1 MMCSVRVERMMM
13 MLEEERRWMP
23 VGQLRKS
30 SMIELILG
38 SPTHVDKALQPAQLP
53 TLSSRTE
60 RVRSHA
66 GVA

>member
-23 VGQLRKS
+23 VGQLEVL
-30 SMIELILG
+30 SMIKLRFG
-38 SPTHVDKALQPAQLP
+38 SPTHVDRALQPAQLP

-60 RVRSHA
+60 RVRSHVGEA
-66 GVA
+66 

>member
-1 MMCSVRVERMMM
+1 MM

-23 VGQLRKS
+23 VGQLRTS
-30 SMIELILG
+30 SMMELRFG
-38 SPTHVDKALQPAQLP
+38 SPTHVDRALQPAQLP

-60 RVRSHA
+60 RDLSHA